1 MVEAPCVMRR
11 RKGQHKMDRT
21 HVAASDV
28 KQPWMPPSLE
38 LKGTVG
44 DILNNGGGKLSITGG
59 DPGEMRCQKGLNPKP
74 CGC

>member
-1 MVEAPCVMRR
+1 MNRNDVSASQKREW
-11 RKGQHKMDRT
+11 RT
-21 HVAASDV
+21 PA
-28 KQPWMPPSLE
+28 LE

-44 DILNNGGGKLSITGG
+44 EMLNTGGGKLSITGG

>member
-1 MVEAPCVMRR
+1 
-11 RKGQHKMDRT
+11 MDRMIGT
-21 HVAASDV
+21 ASDA
-28 KQPWMPPSLE
+28 KRQWTTPALE

-44 DILNNGGGKLSITGG
+44 EILNTGGGKLSITGG